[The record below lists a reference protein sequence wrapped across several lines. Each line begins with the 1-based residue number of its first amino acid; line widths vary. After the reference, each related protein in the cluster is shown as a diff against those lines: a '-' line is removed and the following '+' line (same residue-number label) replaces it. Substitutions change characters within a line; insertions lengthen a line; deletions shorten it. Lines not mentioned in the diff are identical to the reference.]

1 MDNILHILDT
11 PSIMIHCADFL
22 DIGLSHPQVQKSE
35 ICKGSKTEILDLC
48 QLPHPKYEIHEMIDL
63 SASVKIFKN
72 KLKKLR
78 N

>member
-11 PSIMIHCADFL
+11 PIIMIHCADFF
-22 DIGLSHPQVQKSE
+22 DIGLSHPQVQKFE
-35 ICKGSKTEILDLC
+35 ICKASKTEILDLF
-48 QLPHPKYEIHEMIDL
+48 QLPRPKYEIHKMINLPD
-63 SASVKIFKN
+63 SVKIFKN

>member
-11 PSIMIHCADFL
+11 PIIMIHCADFL

-35 ICKGSKTEILDLC
+35 
-48 QLPHPKYEIHEMIDL
+48 MINL

-72 KLKKLR
+72 KLKKTEKLINLIYTSHITQR
-78 N
+78 EMIN